1 MTQGKRRRGTSNSN
15 ARGNTTDRER
25 RKAWLMKHWEC
36 DRPGLVR
43 CYRCGWYLHRDTVT
57 VDRIVPGSQG
67 GRYTRGNIR
76 PACQFC
82 NSSTAHK
89 ARRK

>member
-25 RKAWLMKHWEC
+25 RKAWLMKHWAC
-36 DRPGLVR
+36 DTPGYVR
-43 CYRCGWYLHRDTVT
+43 CYRCGCLLDWHSITI
-57 VDRIVPGSQG
+57 DRVVPGSQG
-67 GRYTRGNIR
+67 GRYTRNNIR
-76 PACQFC
+76 PACQFD